1 MKEHIK
7 MINDSKERYGSVSKW
22 LHWLMGGLILW
33 QFLKFFDRISDGEHW
48 VGQTLVPWHVSI
60 GALLL
65 VLVVVRIVWA
75 LSQLK
80 QRPKHDP
87 ATAFVVKAGHL
98 ALYLGMALMPITG
111 VLTMLGNGYGLT
123 VFGVQLAAKGP
134 EIAWAAS
141 LGSLHSPVAW
151 ITLLLVIGHTGMA
164 LLHHFKGD
172 DVLRR
177 ML

>member
-1 MKEHIK
+1 
-7 MINDSKERYGSVSKW
+7 MINDSRERYGSVSKW
-22 LHWLMGGLILW
+22 LHWLMTGFILW

-48 VGQTLVPWHVSI
+48 VGQTLVPWHISI

-65 VLVVVRIVWA
+65 VLVVVRIFWA
-75 LSQLK
+75 LGQLK
-80 QRPKHDP
+80 QRPLHDP

-98 ALYLGMALMPITG
+98 ALYLGMLSLPVTG
-111 VLTMLGNGYGLT
+111 VLTMIGNGYGLT
-123 VFGVQLAAKGP
+123 VFGMELAAEGP

-141 LGSLHSPVAW
+141 IGSLHSPLAW
-151 ITLLLVIGHTGMA
+151 ITLFLVIGHAGMA